1 MSAKCDC
8 AILFGVHMYK
18 CHTHSQPGYI
28 LCSDTIQCMW
38 ATFMLNKFAETIS
51 SNHHLIV
58 VARSLFFHGN
68 CTTAYQ
74 FLRDWH
80 QMAASYH
87 HNTHKSCVN

>member
-58 VARSLFFHGN
+58 VAVFVSSTETALPHINFCEIGTKWQRAII
-68 CTTAYQ
+68 TTLTNHA
-74 FLRDWH
+74 
-80 QMAASYH
+80 
-87 HNTHKSCVN
+87 